1 MKLSYIIIIEAI
13 VAFLITLYFTIKYIK
28 IAKLKDLTGIDVHK
42 VNKPKIPEMGGFA
55 IIFGFI
61 FGTAILYPFLS
72 APYNFFILTATLVVI
87 ISAFIGVFDDLINLS
102 PMKKIILLLIASI
115 PLIITRLGD
124 YSITIPIYG
133 KVYLGIYFSLIIVP
147 LFVTIFANATNF
159 LAGYNGL
166 EAGLGIITIFYYIL
180 IGLITKNYIIVFILA
195 PFLFALIAFYL
206 FNKYP
211 AKIFPGDVTT
221 LSIGAIIASTAII
234 SNTEFTAIFLCLLYL
249 INFGLYCIYTF
260 IYYPITKM
268 KESKISSVDK
278 NGILERQYFSNK
290 KIQWQKMY
298 FLFEHWFYP
307 CTEKKLVAIF
317 FTIQFVLNGIVL
329 LFYVL

>member
-1 MKLSYIIIIEAI
+1 
-13 VAFLITLYFTIKYIK
+13 
-28 IAKLKDLTGIDVHK
+28 
-42 VNKPKIPEMGGFA
+42 MGGFA

-61 FGTAILYPFLS
+61 FGTAILYPFLN
-72 APYNFFILTATLVVI
+72 APYNFFILTATLVVV
-87 ISAFIGVFDDLINLS
+87 ISAFIGVFDDLIDLS
-102 PMKKIILLLIASI
+102 PIKKIILLMTAAI

-124 YSITIPIYG
+124 YSITIPIFG

-166 EAGLGIITIFYYIL
+166 ESGLGIITIFYYIL
-180 IGLITKNYIIVFILA
+180 IGLIIKNYIIVFILT

-206 FNKYP
+206 FNRYP

-234 SNTEFTAIFLCLLYL
+234 SNTEFIAIFLCMLYL

-260 IYYPITKM
+260 IYYPITK
-268 KESKISSVDK
+268 
-278 NGILERQYFSNK
+278 
-290 KIQWQKMY
+290 
-298 FLFEHWFYP
+298 
-307 CTEKKLVAIF
+307 
-317 FTIQFVLNGIVL
+317 
-329 LFYVL
+329 